1 MNEPNTRRTVL
12 VTGGTGALGQAVV
25 CRFLEMGACVHATC
39 VRESAAE
46 KLRKAVEPQS
56 ERLFLHEAD
65 VTSETEVQTLMQE
78 IADPAGGVEV
88 LANIVGGFVFA
99 PVDETDGG
107 TWNRMMATNA
117 TSAFLC
123 SRAAVPGMREREWG
137 RIVNVASVPALGR
150 GAANMSA
157 YAASKAAVLN
167 LTYSLSQE
175 LMGEGITVN
184 AIVPSMIDTPGNRQA
199 MPNADTSTWLRPR
212 QIADVIVFL
221 ASEAA
226 GIVTG
231 TAVNLATAGRS

>member
-1 MNEPNTRRTVL
+1 MSESNKQRTVL

-25 CRFLEMGACVHATC
+25 CRFLEMGARVHTTWL
-39 VRESAAE
+39 RERE
-46 KLRKAVEPQS
+46 T
-56 ERLFLHEAD
+56 ERLCETSESQRDRMFLHQAD
-65 VTSETEVQTLMQE
+65 VTSETGVKALIRE
-78 IADPAGGVEV
+78 IADLSGGVDV

-99 PVDETDGG
+99 PVNETDGG
-107 TWNRMMATNA
+107 MWNRMMATNA

-123 SRAAVPGMREREWG
+123 SRAAVSGMRERGWG
-137 RIVNVASVPALGR
+137 RIVNVASAPALGR

-167 LTYSLSQE
+167 LTYSLSEE
-175 LMGEGITVN
+175 LMSDGITVN
-184 AIVPSMIDTPGNRQA
+184 AIVPSVINTPANQQA
-199 MPNADTSTWLRPR
+199 MPNADTSTWLPPL

-231 TAVNLATAGRS
+231 TAVNLAIAGRS